1 MWADKESKLVAN
13 AERLEA
19 DLRAKEL
26 QTSEYIEDV
35 KLMREEIA
43 GLVSSIEVKDAIHKE
58 LNAEVDNL
66 TSSINRNAHTQKIL
80 DLVDKIK
87 RQKEHINSILGET
100 KVVQKEIN
108 SFNGKIERSFIETD
122 EIIFHDAKQN
132 DQCRKAY
139 KLLANLQSEFN
150 ALVRALDD
158 VGTIN
163 RELRDIEDLL
173 QREKEK
179 NTPQLILK
187 VSKDLDA
194 VVSENDRYIAA
205 IKAAKANK
213 K

>member
-1 MWADKESKLVAN
+1 MWTSKDSDLSSEVQ
-13 AERLEA
+13 RLEA
-19 DLRAKEL
+19 ELRSKEL

-43 GLVSSIEVKDAIHKE
+43 ELVSNIQVKEEINNE
-58 LNAEVDNL
+58 LEEQAANL
-66 TSSINRNAHTQKIL
+66 TSSINRNAHTKKIL
-80 DLVDKIK
+80 DIVDKIK

-108 SFNGKIERSFIETD
+108 SLNGKIERSFIETD

-132 DQCRKAY
+132 DQCRKSY

-150 ALVRALDD
+150 ALIRALDD
-158 VGTIN
+158 IGTIN

-179 NTPQLILK
+179 NTSEKISK
-187 VSKDLDA
+187 VSKDLNA
-194 VVSENDRYIAA
+194 VVKENDRYIAA
-205 IKAAKANK
+205 IKTAKTSK